1 MLTTIEHKL
10 NEIEQVLNEI
20 NRNNRDEIWKRK

>member
-20 NRNNRDEIWKRK
+20 NRNNRDEIWKRE